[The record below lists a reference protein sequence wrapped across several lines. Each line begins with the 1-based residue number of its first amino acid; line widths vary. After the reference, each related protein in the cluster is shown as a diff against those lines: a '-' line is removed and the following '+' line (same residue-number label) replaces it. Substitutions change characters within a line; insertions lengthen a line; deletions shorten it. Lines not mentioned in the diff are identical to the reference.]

1 MRVLRWIPGWVQV
14 EAEGGYPERLLNEL
28 TREGMPVW
36 RVQRRQEW
44 TRFCCLAGDYRK
56 IRPFARRACVRL
68 RMRQK
73 RGFPFWVY
81 RYRHRRGL
89 LVGLV
94 LYGVI
99 LALLA
104 PRIWVVTVSGN
115 TNTPTEA
122 ILTQAEEVGIRVGA
136 PMRNIDIKA
145 LELRGP
151 DALSGLSFI
160 TVNPSGCVARVE
172 VSERAPTPEV
182 LDLTHPSDVVALRDG
197 RILWM
202 EVRSGQRLVKDGEA
216 VVAGT
221 PLITGRIQGELG
233 EQLYRAYGVVWAETW
248 RQITVSVPLLD
259 IKQIPTGRRVLRPT
273 VTFLCWDIPVYSAGT
288 LPEGLLHR
296 QWAKFL
302 TAGELTLPL
311 GITWE
316 EYAYTKTVQTART
329 RLQAERLAQEKLA
342 EEERALFGEGVFT
355 EVSREGNVQGGVY
368 VLTARYR
375 CEENIGV
382 EVPLGSGLPGGD

>member
-1 MRVLRWIPGWVQV
+1 MRVLRWIPGWVQA

-28 TREGMPVW
+28 IREGMPVW

-73 RGFPFWVY
+73 HGLPFWVY

-89 LVGLV
+89 LVGLA

-115 TNTPTEA
+115 TNTSTEA
-122 ILTQAEEVGIRVGA
+122 ILAQAETAGIRVGA
-136 PMRNIDIKA
+136 PMRSIDIKA
-145 LELRGP
+145 LELRGS
-151 DALSGLSFI
+151 DALPGLSFI

-182 LDLTHPSDVVALRDG
+182 LDLTQPSDVVALRDG

-216 VVAGT
+216 VAVGT
-221 PLITGRIQGELG
+221 PLITGRVQGELG
-233 EQLYRAYGVVWAETW
+233 EQLYRAYGVVWAETR

-259 IKQIPTGRRVLRPT
+259 VRQELTGRRILRPT
-273 VTFLCWDIPVYSAGT
+273 VTFLCWKIPVYSAGT
-288 LPEGLLHR
+288 LPDGLLHR
-296 QWAKFL
+296 RWADFL
-302 TAGELTLPL
+302 ATGELTLPL
-311 GITWE
+311 GITWD
-316 EYAYTKTVQTART
+316 EYAYTQPVQSART
-329 RLQAERLAQEKLA
+329 PLQAERLAVRRLA
-342 EEERALFGEGVFT
+342 EEERVVFGEGVFA
-355 EVSREGNVQGGVY
+355 ELSREGSVQGGAY
-368 VLTARYR
+368 VLTAVYR

-382 EVPLGSGLPGGD
+382 EVPLDSGLLGGS